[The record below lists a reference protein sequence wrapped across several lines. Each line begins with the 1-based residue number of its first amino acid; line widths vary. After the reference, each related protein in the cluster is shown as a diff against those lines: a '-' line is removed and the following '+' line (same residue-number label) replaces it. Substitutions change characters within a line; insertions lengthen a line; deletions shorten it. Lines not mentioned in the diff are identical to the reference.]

1 MLDHCYY
8 NTDCFVDRIIECTK
22 LPILRWLQY
31 YLFLLQC
38 PQRPWPD
45 RQWGLCIFDDI
56 VEHCSPSSF
65 KYAEYFL
72 RPMLQSICDNSPEV
86 RQAAAY
92 GVGVMAQFGGDS
104 YRPFC
109 TGTCVHWSQNC
120 SRFGVLVFFWW
131 CIFSAV
137 EVSFYLSFIRLY
149 LGQLQT
155 F

>member
-1 MLDHCYY
+1 MFCLWHCGKYHY
-8 NTDCFVDRIIECTK
+8 RKLCICGIKFNPGRFYQNSRPLLLIVLLILSLTVQK
-22 LPILRWLQY
+22 LPVLRWLKCF
-31 YLFLLQC
+31 LVLLQC
-38 PQRPWPD
+38 PHRPWPD
-45 RQWGLCIFDDI
+45 RQWGLCIFDDV

-109 TGTCVHWSQNC
+109 TGTYVP
-120 SRFGVLVFFWW
+120 
-131 CIFSAV
+131 
-137 EVSFYLSFIRLY
+137 
-149 LGQLQT
+149 
-155 F
+155 

>member
-1 MLDHCYY
+1 M
-8 NTDCFVDRIIECTK
+8 
-22 LPILRWLQY
+22 LRWLKY
-31 YLFLLQC
+31 YLVLLQC

-92 GVGVMAQFGGDS
+92 GVGVMAQFGGDN

-109 TGTCVHWSQNC
+109 TGMSSPGKTSQMC
-120 SRFGVLVFFWW
+120 DPACAAPCHSHTH
-131 CIFSAV
+131 AV
-137 EVSFYLSFIRLY
+137 PREKYAHLWLHAFITQANVSEYFCDPVTFIRYVKVSFLSQ
-149 LGQLQT
+149 G
-155 F
+155 

>member
-1 MLDHCYY
+1 
-8 NTDCFVDRIIECTK
+8 
-22 LPILRWLQY
+22 
-31 YLFLLQC
+31 LLQC

-56 VEHCSPSSF
+56 IEHCSPSSF

-92 GVGVMAQFGGDS
+92 GVGVMAQFGGDN

-109 TGTCVHWSQNC
+109 TGMCSPGKTSSMGGPACAAPCHSHIHTVSQKKYCSPLVTCIHYI
-120 SRFGVLVFFWW
+120 GWW
-131 CIFSAV
+131 
-137 EVSFYLSFIRLY
+137 FY
-149 LGQLQT
+149 
-155 F
+155 